1 MDGRDGSMVEYN
13 RQMEQMDGVCAAS
26 GSVGRCSG
34 TGNLAMD
41 LNHPPNI
48 SFSSARLCD
57 IINE

>member
-1 MDGRDGSMVEYN
+1 MEEYN

-26 GSVGRCSG
+26 GTVGRRSG
-34 TGNLAMD
+34 TGNLALD

-48 SFSSARLCD
+48 FSSFSARICDD